1 LAASEFLAAHPR
13 VKKVHYPGLST
24 HPQHG
29 LARRQMKDF
38 GTVVSLDLD
47 GGLSEGARFAESLEL
62 FSITPS
68 VGSTES
74 LVMPPQLL
82 GGRDYTPAQRVA
94 SAVGPG
100 TVRLSIGL
108 EDPSDVR
115 ADLEQALAQAFA

>member
-1 LAASEFLAAHPR
+1 
-13 VKKVHYPGLST
+13 
-24 HPQHG
+24 
-29 LARRQMKDF
+29 
-38 GTVVSLDLD
+38 VSLDLD

>member
-1 LAASEFLAAHPR
+1 LLSEFLATHPR
-13 VKKVHYPGLST
+13 VKKVHYPGLGT
-24 HPQHG
+24 HPQHA

-38 GTVVSLDLD
+38 GTVVSIDLD
-47 GGLSEGARFAESLEL
+47 GGLKEGGRFADALQL

-82 GGRDYTPAQRVA
+82 GGRDYTPAQRAA
-94 SAVGPG
+94 SGVGPG

-108 EDPSDVR
+108 EDPSDLQ
-115 ADLEQALAQAFA
+115 ADLSQALAEAFT